1 MKKTSFQFLLSC
13 CVIIELIALFKMFD
27 TSNVMHQQLY
37 TGLAVFFIL
46 IIIKSLSN
54 LTENNYGN

>member
-1 MKKTSFQFLLSC
+1 MKKTRIQFLLFC
-13 CVIIELIALFKMFD
+13 YVIIELIALYKMFD
-27 TSNVMHQQLY
+27 SSNVMYQKLF

>member
-1 MKKTSFQFLLSC
+1 MKKTRIQFLLFC
-13 CVIIELIALFKMFD
+13 CVIIELMALYKMFE
-27 TSNVMHQQLY
+27 TSNVIHQKLF
-37 TGLAVFFIL
+37 TGLAIFFIL

>member
-1 MKKTSFQFLLSC
+1 MKKTRIQFLLFC
-13 CVIIELIALFKMFD
+13 CVIIELMALYKMFE
-27 TSNVMHQQLY
+27 TSNVMHQKLF
-37 TGLAVFFIL
+37 TGLAIFFIL

>member
-1 MKKTSFQFLLSC
+1 MKKTRIQFLLFC
-13 CVIIELIALFKMFD
+13 CVIIELMALYKMFE
-27 TSNVMHQQLY
+27 TSNIMHQKLF
-37 TGLAVFFIL
+37 TGLAIFFIL